1 MPPKGKSKAASKGRK
16 GAAGGDNGD
25 KKDKVSKGGNAVKV
39 RHILCEKHSKIMEA
53 MEKLKSGLKFNE
65 VASQYSEDKARQGGD
80 LGWMTRGSMVGP
92 FQEAA
97 FALSNSTIDK
107 PIYTDPPVKTKF
119 GYHIIMVE
127 GKK

>member
-65 VASQYSEDKARQGGD
+65 VASQYSEDKARQGNIANGQV
-80 LGWMTRGSMVGP
+80 GSVKSLFNQP
-92 FQEAA
+92 QEQHYKEEPPLFAA
-97 FALSNSTIDK
+97 WN
-107 PIYTDPPVKTKF
+107 
-119 GYHIIMVE
+119 
-127 GKK
+127 